1 MYGNYKYKLFL
12 GHLCE
17 LKVKNWHVSLR
28 TEGPHLE
35 NMTPFPS
42 TSRFNS
48 CPGAESAR
56 LQLCDYIF
64 SAYQVMALEGNLS
77 GAVSLKT
84 SFIETCGTIDH
95 LQ

>member
-1 MYGNYKYKLFL
+1 MYENCKEKLFL

-17 LKVKNWHVSLR
+17 LKAKNWHVSLR

-35 NMTPFPS
+35 NMTPFPF

-48 CPGAESAR
+48 CPGEICKTTTVR
-56 LQLCDYIF
+56 LYFFCISGD
-64 SAYQVMALEGNLS
+64 MEGNLS